1 MVSPSDNDSKIKVYV
16 SFCGADSDFAIDLM
30 RGLRKDDRLEVTCD
44 PDTSIDEHDWKA
56 RIGDLIKQT
65 DAVVVILSP
74 DAAESCEWEVEHAAA
89 LSKRIVPVLC
99 KPLRDALMPAR
110 LSELKP
116 VKFGTSR
123 SFSRS
128 LDVLIS
134 MLNSNVHSLRKHT
147 RLLVRARTWEDAGYP
162 YHMLLA
168 RDEVVAA
175 KIWAL
180 SRPDNAPKPTDL
192 HITYV
197 CVSEAVDTA
206 KQLAEAERQEA
217 EVVAM
222 LEAAK
227 GGGFVRLKNKALAA
241 VVYILVILALV
252 SSSSYLVAKYKEK
265 TSSGSAVFTLPFKTS

>member
-1 MVSPSDNDSKIKVYV
+1 MV
-16 SFCGADSDFAIDLM
+16 
-30 RGLRKDDRLEVTCD
+30 
-44 PDTSIDEHDWKA
+44 
-56 RIGDLIKQT
+56 
-65 DAVVVILSP
+65 LSP
-74 DAAESCEWEVEHAAA
+74 DAAESCEWEAGHAAA
-89 LSKRIVPVLC
+89 LSKRIIPVLC

-116 VKFGTSR
+116 VKFGTGR

-134 MLNSNVHSLRKHT
+134 MLKSNADWLREHT

-227 GGGFVRLKNKALAA
+227 GAGFVRLKNRALAA